1 MSGMIRRD
9 LALALV
15 SGALILGML
24 MVGLPAKCSNNHT
37 EPAPTAATMI
47 HVGQWYDWPSPP
59 GVPVVGM
66 YRTSSG
72 FEVYA
77 AFVSDD
83 QGNGYEW
90 WGLGRNPVPVSDPP
104 EKWCRRPVFGKDV
117 GHD

>member
-1 MSGMIRRD
+1 M
-9 LALALV
+9 LAA
-15 SGALILGML
+15 A
-24 MVGLPAKCSNNHT
+24 VGLAARVKPDTNPGIVTNNY
-37 EPAPTAATMI
+37 
-47 HVGQWYDWPSPP
+47 VGQWYDWPSPP

-66 YRTSSG
+66 YRTASG

-104 EKWCRRPVFGKDV
+104 EKWCRRPVFGKEV